1 MSSTEKKQRS
11 PEEIQAARQAL
22 EAAEK
27 AEFMQAVMSLYIP
40 LSLFISC
47 CVFAAGAFMVYYEEP
62 AGWGFIGATVVIALS
77 AFIAL
82 FKFQNKFRA
91 KGIIPTKDTVVE
103 SNIVDM
109 SVPQERTAGDA
120 ETIDNGQNSPESK
133 SAVKAAES
141 QEAAVKSDSKAVSV

>member
-1 MSSTEKKQRS
+1 
-11 PEEIQAARQAL
+11 
-22 EAAEK
+22 
-27 AEFMQAVMSLYIP
+27 
-40 LSLFISC
+40 
-47 CVFAAGAFMVYYEEP
+47 MVYYEEP

-120 ETIDNGQNSPESK
+120 EAIDNGQNSPESE

-141 QEAAVKSDSKAVSV
+141 QQAAVKSDSKAVSV